1 MSGCASP
8 IGVPASPLLLD
19 ERVRAAWYDTQGPA
33 EEVLQVGQLPDP
45 VPPPGELR
53 VSVRYSGVNPG
64 DTKKRRGWLG
74 STMPYPRVVPH
85 SDAAG
90 VIDRVGDGVK
100 PDRIGQR
107 VWVYGAQ
114 SYRPFGTA
122 AQYVTVPDHLAVGLP
137 DNLPDELGACLGIP
151 GITAHRAV
159 FGDGPVDGATILVH
173 GVLGA
178 VGAVAGQLARWGGAT
193 VIGTVRRR
201 SDLPNHDLLA
211 AHHVIALDTA
221 HAAAQIRELARGWR
235 RPHRRGRLL
244 RQRRPRRRHHQG
256 RHRHRRLRHPRRPA
270 RHSPSGR
277 CCSTTSP
284 SDCSAATTSR
294 PKPSTKPPPT
304 SPTPQPPA
312 LSTSPSAT
320 RCPSADRRRA
330 RTRGHRQP
338 TPRPP
343 RPRRLT
349 HPHRAWDAIVRRQP
363 GGSSPYCPRGCG
375 GAGPGA
381 SDCAGAAGGE
391 QTAEP
396 RRCELLRRGSATSVL
411 SDRGPR
417 RLVAL
422 LDDPDG
428 RRGGGR

>member
-1 MSGCASP
+1 MPMSGCASP

-211 AHHVIALDTA
+211 AHYVIALDTA
-221 HAAAQIRELARGWR
+221 HAAAQIRELAAGGVDRIVEVAFSDNADLDAAITKVGTVIAAYATR
-235 RPHRRGRLL
+235 DDRPAFPFWPMLFDNVTIRLL
-244 RQRRPRRRHHQG
+244 GSDDFTSEAKHQAAADLTDAAAAGALNIAIGDPLSLPQIAAAHERVDTDNRRR
-256 RHRHRRLRHPRRPA
+256 
-270 RHSPSGR
+270 
-277 CCSTTSP
+277 
-284 SDCSAATTSR
+284 
-294 PKPSTKPPPT
+294 
-304 SPTPQPPA
+304 
-312 LSTSPSAT
+312 
-320 RCPSADRRRA
+320 
-330 RTRGHRQP
+330 
-338 TPRPP
+338 
-343 RPRRLT
+343 
-349 HPHRAWDAIVRRQP
+349 V
-363 GGSSPYCPRGCG
+363 
-375 GAGPGA
+375 
-381 SDCAGAAGGE
+381 
-391 QTAEP
+391 
-396 RRCELLRRGSATSVL
+396 
-411 SDRGPR
+411 
-417 RLVAL
+417 L
-422 LDDPDG
+422 LDLDA
-428 RRGGGR
+428 